1 MKELSKYGIVI
12 LAAGTSRRLGIPK
25 QLLQYK
31 GDSLLNNAIKTA
43 IQVKATA
50 IVAVLGAEAEI
61 LQKGIKI
68 ATVWN
73 PQFQEG
79 MASSIRSG
87 VQYMM
92 DFEIPIDHIILMVC
106 DQPHVDTA
114 HLLALIKE
122 QQETGAKIVASFY
135 EDRKGVPALFDQTLF
150 PELLSLTGDMGAR
163 GIIEKHEADTAIVP
177 FPPGAI
183 DIDTDEA
190 YQLLITATPDR
201 SVP

>member
-25 QLLQYK
+25 QLLQFR

-43 IQVKATA
+43 SQVKANA
-50 IVAVLGAEAEI
+50 VVVVLGAEAEI
-61 LQKGIKI
+61 LQRGIKA
-68 ATVWN
+68 ATIHN

-79 MASSIRSG
+79 MASSIRCG

-92 DFEIPIDHIILMVC
+92 DFEVPIDHIILMVC
-106 DQPHVDTA
+106 DQPHVDAA
-114 HLLALIKE
+114 HILALIAKH
-122 QQETGAKIVASFY
+122 QATGAKIVASFY

-163 GIIEKHEADTAIVP
+163 RIIEKYDADTAVVP
-177 FPPGAI
+177 FPLGAI

-190 YQLLITATPDR
+190 YQALITATPDK

>member
-1 MKELSKYGIVI
+1 MQEQNRYGIVI
-12 LAAGTSRRLGIPK
+12 LAAGTSTRLGIPK

-43 IQVKATA
+43 IQAETSA
-50 IVAVLGAEAEI
+50 IVVVLGAEAEI
-61 LQKGIKI
+61 LQKGIKV
-68 ATVWN
+68 ATIRN
-73 PQFQEG
+73 SRFQEG

-106 DQPHVDTA
+106 DQPHVDAA
-114 HLLALIKE
+114 HISALIAKH
-122 QQETGAKIVASFY
+122 QATGAKIVASFY

-150 PELLSLTGDMGAR
+150 QELLSLTGDMGAR
-163 GIIEKHEADTAIVP
+163 GIIEKHNADTAVVP
-177 FPPGAI
+177 FPLGAI

-190 YQLLITATPDR
+190 YQALITATPDK